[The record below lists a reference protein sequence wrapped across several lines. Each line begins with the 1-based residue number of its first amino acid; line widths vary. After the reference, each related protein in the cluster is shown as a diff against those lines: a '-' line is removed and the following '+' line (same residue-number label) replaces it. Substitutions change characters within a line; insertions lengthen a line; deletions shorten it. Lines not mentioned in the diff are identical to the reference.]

1 MLAMSVISKIKDPR
15 LSYIE
20 VLKLKMSM
28 QHELLQEWLQCS
40 GLETCANAALVWDL
54 FGTCFARPEEAVFLP
69 W

>member
-1 MLAMSVISKIKDPR
+1 MKDPR

-40 GLETCANAALVWDL
+40 GLENLCQCNT
-54 FGTCFARPEEAVFLP
+54 G
-69 W
+69 